1 MDYNEELYC
10 KMQNELNEYKQYL
23 LSRTPKEILREAD
36 EYYIKQDIVLCLEYM
51 DLEEEEAKALLEIEH
66 PLQKVFLDWLDRET
80 EYMYEVREN
89 IRDSAR
95 KILKEVKV

>member
-10 KMQNELNEYKQYL
+10 KMQNELNEYKKYL
-23 LSRTPKEILREAD
+23 LSKTPEEILREAD
-36 EYYIKQDIVLCLEYM
+36 EYYIKQDIVLCLEYI
-51 DLEEEEAKALLEIEH
+51 DLEEEEAKALLEIEY
-66 PLQKVFLDWLDRET
+66 PLQKVFLDWSDRET

-95 KILKEVKV
+95 KILKEV

>member
-23 LSRTPKEILREAD
+23 LSKTPEEILREAD
-36 EYYIKQDIVLCLEYM
+36 EYYIKRDIVLCLEYM
-51 DLEEEEAKALLEIEH
+51 DLEEEEAKALLELEH
-66 PLQKVFLDWLDRET
+66 PLEKVFLDVVDMET

-95 KILKEVKV
+95 KILKEVRV